1 MVELCEV
8 LGVQMKNPYGCCI
21 CCDMYKL
28 SMIILEVYVH
38 HILIQVQTEMMGMLE
53 EFENNSTPTRV
64 GPGIKIPLEGQ
75 SIY

>member
-1 MVELCEV
+1 
-8 LGVQMKNPYGCCI
+8 
-21 CCDMYKL
+21 MYKL

-38 HILIQVQTEMMGMLE
+38 HILIQVQAEMMGMLE